1 MTSTGLASTVAA
13 STGPSST
20 GEQPLRPVAVNLLGH
35 VEHPV
40 IDGGPYR
47 VSADGKPYLPVGDG
61 GIVLGLSLGDS
72 AFVPCA
78 DHAASGACLV
88 HPDPA
93 ARHALTAY
101 SCIGNPVT
109 VRTGHAAGA
118 TGAVIGKRG
127 EDGRVITAFRPG
139 DLARMRPGD
148 QVAVRSCGQGHRPDG
163 LPDGLTLLNADPGL
177 LALLPSVT
185 WPPAGGGP
193 LAAGVRCAAPSKLS
207 GNGLGRPSA
216 AWCLALSLA
225 PPAHGGADVRL
236 GDLVA
241 VTGLDARFNMGFRRG
256 WVTVGVV
263 VHTDSPLPGHGPGIT
278 PILTGPASTLDVRS
292 EPAGHTGLTAAALKL
307 Q

>member
-1 MTSTGLASTVAA
+1 
-13 STGPSST
+13 
-20 GEQPLRPVAVNLLGH
+20 
-35 VEHPV
+35 
-40 IDGGPYR
+40 
-47 VSADGKPYLPVGDG
+47 
-61 GIVLGLSLGDS
+61 
-72 AFVPCA
+72 
-78 DHAASGACLV
+78 
-88 HPDPA
+88 
-93 ARHALTAY
+93 
-101 SCIGNPVT
+101 VT

-216 AWCLALSLA
+216 AWCLDLSLA
-225 PPAHGGADVRL
+225 SPAHGGADVRL

-241 VTGLDARFNMGFRRG
+241 VTGLDARFNMGYRRD

-263 VHTDSPLPGHGPGIT
+263 VHTSSPLPGHGPGIT

>member
-1 MTSTGLASTVAA
+1 MTSAA
-13 STGPSST
+13 GQS
-20 GEQPLRPVAVNLLGH
+20 LRPVAVNLLGH

-47 VSADGKPYLPVGDG
+47 VSADGQPYLPVGDG

-72 AFVPCA
+72 AFVSTA
-78 DHAASGACLV
+78 DHAGPGACLI
-88 HPDPA
+88 HPDAA
-93 ARHALTAY
+93 ARHALTSL
-101 SCIGNPVT
+101 SCIGNRVT

-118 TGAVIGKRG
+118 AGAVIGKRG
-127 EDGRVITAFRPG
+127 EDGRVITAFAAS

-163 LPDGLTLLNADPGL
+163 LPAGLTLINADPGL

-185 WPPAGGGP
+185 WPAAGGGSGGGGSGGP
-193 LAAGVRCAAPSKLS
+193 LEAGVRCVVPSKQS

-216 AWCLALSLA
+216 SWCLDLSLA
-225 PPAHGGADVRL
+225 LPDSGGADVRL

-241 VTGLDARFNMGFRRG
+241 VTGLDARFNMGYRRD

-263 VHTDSPLPGHGPGIT
+263 VHTSSPLPGHGPGIT
-278 PILTGPASTLDVRS
+278 PILTGPASELTVTAQ
-292 EPAGHTGLTAAALKL
+292 PAGHTGLTAAALKL